1 MFIAQ
6 ASKQK
11 GAKIDNATRKKTN
24 KKFDEKIRI
33 AQLDFFLN
41 NTKN

>member
-6 ASKQK
+6 ASKK

-24 KKFDEKIRI
+24 KKFDEKIKI
-33 AQLDFFLN
+33 PQLDFLN